1 MHEKRNTKSIQFIVL
16 SVMMLML
23 LATTVVNAGEVLEHG
38 KFRYR
43 VIDNKVEIC
52 GYEELSKPEV
62 LKTLIIPSKID
73 GKKVVRVK
81 KAAINYNNV
90 VPDNIVCSDYMS
102 TVDLM
107 SFGES
112 APGWKG
118 LAITLGKYTKRF
130 INYGAYEEN
139 LTETRKF
146 KVPKDAKYLKVTK
159 NGGLYSKDGKILY
172 AVPTKKTGK
181 FTISKRTKHIY
192 KYALYGSYLKKLII
206 PKGIKKIGK
215 GGINIL
221 GGENGKKSIV
231 LVPHNEIKKYK
242 KIYKKDFTI
251 ELKGY

>member
-130 INYGAYEEN
+130 LNYNVYEEN
-139 LTETRKF
+139 TTETRKF

-172 AVPTKKTGK
+172 AVPTKKKGK
-181 FTISKRTKHIY
+181 FTISKRTNHIY
-192 KYALYGSYLKKLII
+192 KHVFWGSCLTWIKI
-206 PKGIKKIGK
+206 PKGIDTIGK
-215 GGINIL
+215 RAFNMGGF
-221 GGENGKKSIV
+221 NGQMTTL
-231 LVPHNEIKKYK
+231 LVPFNEEKRYK
-242 KIYKKDFTI
+242 KMFKKHI
-251 ELKGY
+251 NKVIKGY